1 MDPRSEW
8 NLYLTLGDVMSNFD
22 GFVNISYQCLD
33 QEEIECKEPDIEDT
47 LTTAGTQEKCI
58 FTDDE

>member
-1 MDPRSEW
+1 
-8 NLYLTLGDVMSNFD
+8 MSNFD

-33 QEEIECKEPDIEDT
+33 QEEIQCKEPDIEDT

>member
-33 QEEIECKEPDIEDT
+33 QEEIECK
-47 LTTAGTQEKCI
+47 
-58 FTDDE
+58 